1 MNGAKTEHLLSI
13 ELIFP
18 LLVASIFPKF
28 VTYPIQVTMA
38 FVAAVNLK
46 GPVYMWWPGPPK

>member
-1 MNGAKTEHLLSI
+1 MNGAKTENLLSI

-38 FVAAVNLK
+38 FVSAVNLK
-46 GPVYMWWPGPPK
+46 GPVYMW